1 MAITVAISN
10 QKGGCGKTT
19 TSIELSNNLAVN
31 KIKTLL
37 IDFDPQ
43 HSSTNA
49 LEIRLQRDTITAY
62 EFVTQHAEARIE
74 INEYLDFIPSA
85 NTLQNITSMNDLSS
99 PEMLRE
105 ALMNIEHEYDVI
117 LIDCPPLITQ
127 LTHNCYAAADRLLI
141 PIYPGTFS
149 IEGLAQ
155 LKDELIRI
163 RRMYNPDL
171 DILGFFLTNVD
182 KNTNA
187 EKDLINDA
195 SYCEEHLETKRFGT
209 IIYHSTCVNDAQK
222 ARKPLAVFRPKAKVT
237 IAYDQLIDEIKER
250 LHL

>member
-1 MAITVAISN
+1 MAKMIAISN

-19 TSIELSNNLAVN
+19 TSIELSNHLSTS

-49 LEIRLQRDTITAY
+49 LNIALKRDTVTAY

-74 INEYLDFIPSA
+74 INEHLDFIPAA
-85 NTLQNITSMNDLSS
+85 NTLQNITAMNDLSS

-105 ALMNIEHEYDVI
+105 ALINIEHLYDVI

-127 LTHNCYAAADRLLI
+127 LTHNCYTAAEYLLI

-155 LKDELIRI
+155 LKDELVRI
-163 RRMYNPDL
+163 KRMYNPDL
-171 DILGFFLTNVD
+171 SILGFFLTNVD

-187 EKDLINDA
+187 EKDLIEDA
-195 SYCEEHLETKRFGT
+195 SYCEEHLETKRFNT

-222 ARKPLAVFRPKAKVT
+222 ARKPLIKFRPKAKVS
-237 IAYDQLIDEIKER
+237 IAYSNLIEEIKER
-250 LHL
+250 LQL